1 MNKKNII
8 TILIII
14 SFVGME
20 LTPFFSAHALIPP
33 DLKNDSVIESAPESF
48 DKISLSEQLIC
59 ETGLFKEI
67 SNILVSLK
75 NIVLNPV
82 CQILGR
88 QASALGFGGT
98 LISGECT
105 INVGGADTKQACK
118 EWLQRKKAAIKAK
131 KAEITKLLLRMAAKR
146 MMDNMVSQ
154 TVDWISGRTT
164 GKPQFITNWKA
175 FFETVAD
182 QTLGEYIA
190 NSPFSSLCEPFSY
203 FVRIRTS
210 LPGKPP
216 FPRCTL
222 SMVVKNIESFY
233 ENFTNGGWIAFEESY
248 YPWNNAFGAWMMT
261 QEAAEQEL
269 ATAKEVAEKE
279 TQSGYTPTKTC
290 LIWTTDSVTGNQ
302 KCLMEGISIPSQTK
316 ADIASKALTTQLD
329 KTDSYFITS
338 SDLTNYTEMITQ
350 AIIARLVKS
359 AVNQIKSGNNNLYGP
374 YGSGLL
380 SLPEKS
386 DVKDNLELHYAC
398 KSYGEYGETVSCE
411 IDPSGPYNSLE
422 DCENYCKIS
431 YRWGCDSNTGICIFN
446 PTGQY
451 SDYTTCQNNCQQG
464 ATSIP
469 SSSLNPSSSPSL
481 ENHFTCTN
489 NGECIPDANGEFTNL
504 QSCIHY
510 CQMEHNTNLP
520 SY

>member
-33 DLKNDSVIESAPESF
+33 DLEKDQVIESAPESF
-48 DKISLSEQLIC
+48 EKISFDEILICKTGLYSAAEKVVKAVTNFFKNLASGASRGAVGSQKVEDKATEQL
-59 ETGLFKEI
+59 
-67 SNILVSLK
+67 V
-75 NIVLNPV
+75 
-82 CQILGR
+82 Q
-88 QASALGFGGT
+88 
-98 LISGECT
+98 
-105 INVGGADTKQACK
+105 QACK
-118 EWLQRKKAAIKAK
+118 EWIQREKEAIKKK
-131 KAEITKLLLRMAAKR
+131 KAEITKLVLRMYAKR
-146 MMDNMVSQ
+146 MMDLMVSQ
-154 TVDWISGRTT
+154 TVDWISGKTT

-190 NSPFSSLCEPFSY
+190 NSPFSELCEPFRFS
-203 FVRIRTS
+203 VRVNTQ

-233 ENFTNGGWIAFEESY
+233 DNFTNGGWIAFEESY
-248 YPWNNAFGAWMMT
+248 YPWNNAFGAWMMS

-269 ATAKEVAEKE
+269 AKAKEAAEKE
-279 TQSGYTPTKTC
+279 TQSGYTPTKRC
-290 LIWTTDSVTGNQ
+290 LIWKTDSVTGNK
-302 KCLMEGISIPSQTK
+302 KCLMEEISIPSQTK

-338 SDLTNYTEMITQ
+338 ADLTAYGEIIGK
-350 AIIARLVKS
+350 AIIARIVKS
-359 AVNQIKSGNNNLYGP
+359 AVNQKESGSNNLYGS

-380 SLPEKS
+380 NLPEKS

-398 KSYGEYGETVSCE
+398 NSYGESGETVSCE
-411 IDPSGPYNSLE
+411 IDPNGPYNSLK
-422 DCENYCKIS
+422 DCENYCKTPS
-431 YRWGCDSNTGICIFN
+431 YRWGCDSDVGICIFDS
-446 PTGQY
+446 TGQY
-451 SDYTTCQNNCQQG
+451 SDYTTCQNNCQQEV
-464 ATSIP
+464 TSTP

-489 NGECIPDANGEFTNL
+489 DGECIPDANGEFTNL